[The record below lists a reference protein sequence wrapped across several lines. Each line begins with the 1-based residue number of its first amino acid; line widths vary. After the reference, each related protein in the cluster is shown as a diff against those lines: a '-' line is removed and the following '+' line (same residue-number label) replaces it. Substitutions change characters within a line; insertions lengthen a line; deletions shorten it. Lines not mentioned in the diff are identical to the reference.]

1 MNKLSQTLERVSAGG
16 GFLGA
21 LVDFAKLHQEAKAMA
36 NNLTGRFDIPE
47 EATPDLLDTQTR
59 LFLTKDGQPL
69 AGRILPSDLV
79 EGSDSAAT
87 PLLIACLPILA
98 ALVYAVPT
106 ILGSL
111 SPTLGVWAAIGMVL
125 LALPAVFAIMW
136 TLNQAEGKGKAAFY
150 VLVGFVM
157 PMLAPLLIQPIGA
170 ILGNMLG
177 GGLASGL
184 MAQTAGVSWVAKLI
198 TATTSAFSV
207 SIVLA
212 GLGMGLATVLM
223 LFGQREKLRSVLR
236 GYLQIAVVAVIG
248 VFLTVL
254 FGAWAGMLPFF
265 FIAAYMPMNF
275 ARANALERVDL
286 LLLQQRMAVDETT
299 NRAQLLTHVEARKA
313 QAERAM
319 KDVTPT
325 FVVGV
330 AKGVQVAKFDG
341 FGPDIKKPLLLSF
354 YDLTT
359 HIIVFGKTGV
369 GKTLALARPFAVN
382 VRRSNIASRK
392 KSAGAKEL
400 VSSGYRNNPFDLR
413 QEVAKHKSAGAMTY
427 VVVQSLKQRAD
438 FALLDVDFAMDFQQ
452 AQANTSSFNSGD
464 LVIIDKRIKRSDDY
478 SAWSATMEKK
488 GVRLLR
494 VEDNVNPLYGLFIAD
509 GKGALGGEL
518 RGINDL
524 TVEPGVALGL
534 LQDLTDE
541 DVMIALSSVSNAG
554 KAGQGDGNAAFW
566 VSSGLEL
573 ARHTWV
579 LTRALVEQEHRQVAA
594 YADQGFTANRSW
606 FRTLASWK
614 RMRDQLAA
622 IQFDKATQSL
632 DLNETMKDILHFLE
646 HGHLPVDG
654 SEGAVSVSVGPHP
667 EAHEAG
673 SLLRQA
679 IDYARLWP
687 SKDDKER
694 SGFLSTVESWM
705 SPFFADSRLTPW
717 TVMEEGEDP
726 TICLRGGAVGMNI
739 SPAEFGVAG
748 LMVTAFVRQRVV
760 STTRRRGGYDWKHLT
775 GETQVFMLMDEAQE
789 LLNEKDVSMA
799 AIARSL
805 GMTYVALTQDV
816 EGIVGRMGNEKL
828 AQNLLNQFRSFV
840 SIGVPSHPT
849 QQWMKESV
857 GTGWVRTF
865 KRPQGGIDFRGTID
879 LVRSQAALDEQSPD
893 AAAFRLRRIEGALAL
908 THEWSAGDE
917 ITASGR
923 SVVTRGVNQQ
933 HLRVQMGGMLE
944 NKALLQESDF
954 QDYGNQPWA
963 AFASLN
969 RAGFPR
975 RDWVTIEPMYDIPED
990 VVADDVE
997 EVKP

>member
-1 MNKLSQTLERVSAGG
+1 MNKLSQTIERVSAGG

-21 LVDFAKLHQEAKAMA
+21 LVDFAKLHHEAKAMA

-47 EATPDLLDTQTR
+47 DATPDLLDTQTR

-157 PMLAPLLIQPIGA
+157 PMLAPLLIQPIGS
-170 ILGNMLG
+170 ILGNMVG
-177 GGLASGL
+177 SSVASGL
-184 MAQTAGVSWVAKLI
+184 MSQTAGVSWVAKLI
-198 TATTSAFSV
+198 TAITSAVSV

-212 GLGMGLATVLM
+212 GLGMGLATFLM
-223 LFGQREKLRSVLR
+223 LFGHREKLRSVLR

-254 FGAWAGMLPFF
+254 LGAWAGMLPFF

-286 LLLQQRMAVDETT
+286 LLLQQRMAIDETT

-313 QAERAM
+313 QAERAL
-319 KDVTPT
+319 KDTSPT
-325 FVVGV
+325 FEVGK
-330 AKGVQVAKFDG
+330 ALGVQALKFDG
-341 FGPDIKKPLLLSF
+341 FGPDAGKKVVVS
-354 YDLTT
+354 YNDLMT
-359 HIIVFGKTGV
+359 HMIVFGKTGT
-369 GKTLALARPFAVN
+369 GKTAAFARPFAVDI
-382 VRRSNIASRK
+382 RRTNLATLKANPLAR
-392 KSAGAKEL
+392 EL
-400 VSSGYRNNPFDLR
+400 ARSEYRHNPFDLR
-413 QEVAKHKSAGAMTY
+413 QLVATHRAAGQVTY
-427 VVVQSLKQRAD
+427 VVVANLKQRAD
-438 FALLDVDFAMDFQQ
+438 FTLLDVDFAMDFQQ
-452 AQANTSSFNSGD
+452 AKANAATFEEGD
-464 LVIIDKRIKRSDDY
+464 LVLIDRRLKPSEAYD
-478 SAWSATMEKK
+478 AWAAPLLAK
-488 GVRLLR
+488 GVQLVR
-494 VEDNVNPLYGLFIAD
+494 VGEPVNPLFGLFIAD

-518 RGINDL
+518 RGLSDL
-524 TVEPGVALGL
+524 TIEPGVALGL
-534 LQDLTDE
+534 LQDLADE

-594 YADQGFTANRSW
+594 YAEQGFTATRSW
-606 FRTLASWK
+606 FRTLGSWK
-614 RMRDQLAA
+614 RMRDQMAA
-622 IQFDKATQSL
+622 LQFDKATQSL
-632 DLNETMKDILHFLE
+632 DLNSTMKDILHYLE
-646 HGHLPVDG
+646 HGHLPTDG
-654 SEGAVSVSVGPHP
+654 SEGAVAVSVGPHP

-717 TVMEEGEDP
+717 TVMEEGVDP
-726 TICLRGGAVGMNI
+726 TICLRGGIVGMNI
-739 SPAEFGVAG
+739 SPAEYGIAG
-748 LMVTAFVRQRVV
+748 LMVTAFVRQRIV
-760 STTRRRGGYDWKHLT
+760 STVRRRGGYDWRNLT
-775 GETQVFMLMDEAQE
+775 GESQVFMLMDEAQE
-789 LLNEKDVSMA
+789 LLTEKDVSMA
-799 AIARSL
+799 AVARSL
-805 GMTYVALTQDV
+805 GLTYKALTQDV

-828 AQNLLNQFRSFV
+828 AQNLLNQFRSWV
-840 SIGVPSHPT
+840 CIGVPSHAT

-865 KRPQGGIDFRGTID
+865 KRPQGGIDFKGTID
-879 LVRSQAALDEQSPD
+879 MVRSQAALDEQSPD

-923 SVVTRGVNQQ
+923 SVVTRGINQQ

-954 QDYGNQPWA
+954 QDYGNKPWA
-963 AFASLN
+963 AFVNLN

-975 RDWVTIEPMYDIPED
+975 RDWVTIEPLFDIPAD
-990 VVADDVE
+990 VVDE
-997 EVKP
+997 EVQP